1 MPGHAD
7 GVTADPLTGKVI
19 VTVNEDANSSLF
31 TISAASG
38 HLTHYAYNK
47 PLPHKG
53 GTDAISIYHGQ
64 ILISASAPGTTGTA
78 PTGAPAVYVV
88 SLNPWTKIATVRAL
102 FNDNSTAKAVN
113 GPHAGTNVTLAL
125 TDPDSNEV
133 VPHVSPKFGGD
144 FMLDSQG
151 DRELIFDQPHSWGGE
166 RA

>member
-1 MPGHAD
+1 M
-7 GVTADPLTGKVI
+7 
-19 VTVNEDANSSLF
+19 
-31 TISAASG
+31 
-38 HLTHYAYNK
+38 
-47 PLPHKG
+47 
-53 GTDAISIYHGQ
+53 
-64 ILISASAPGTTGTA
+64 
-78 PTGAPAVYVV
+78 YVV
-88 SLNPWTKIATVRAL
+88 SLNPWTKIATVRGL